1 MQDPAPILKN
11 VFMIAL
17 GVDSIDGTILEHRI
31 NEVSSKLLKT
41 NKNNGFKAQKKSL
54 QISSFEHLTNI
65 SPGLATYLDY
75 FCYNKNDTH
84 YQLEH
89 QRYNST

>member
-11 VFMIAL
+11 VFMVAL

-41 NKNNGFKAQKKSL
+41 N
-54 QISSFEHLTNI
+54 
-65 SPGLATYLDY
+65 
-75 FCYNKNDTH
+75 
-84 YQLEH
+84 
-89 QRYNST
+89 